1 MELTYICSSVEELDG
16 IATDILNKI
25 PGPRVFALFGEMGS
39 GKTTLVKSLCKALGS
54 SDKVSSPTF
63 SLVNEYLSESK
74 GCIFHFDVY
83 RINKL
88 EELMDI
94 GYETYFFSDCYVFI
108 EWSEKITELLPE
120 KSVYVK
126 IRETDTGIRE
136 ILVQD

>member
-1 MELTYICSSVEELDG
+1 MELTYNCSSVEELDG
-16 IATDILNKI
+16 IAADILNKI

-83 RINKL
+83 RIKKL

-108 EWSEKITELLPE
+108 EWSEKIIELLPE

>member
-1 MELTYICSSVEELDG
+1 MELTYNCSSVEELDG

-83 RINKL
+83 RIKKL

-108 EWSEKITELLPE
+108 EWSEKIIELLPE

>member
-1 MELTYICSSVEELDG
+1 MELLYKCSSVDELDG

-63 SLVNEYLSESK
+63 SLVNEYLSPSK

-83 RINKL
+83 RIKKL

-120 KSVYVK
+120 KSVYLK

>member
-1 MELTYICSSVEELDG
+1 MELTYNCSSVEELDG

-83 RINKL
+83 RIKKL

-108 EWSEKITELLPE
+108 EWSEKIIELLPK